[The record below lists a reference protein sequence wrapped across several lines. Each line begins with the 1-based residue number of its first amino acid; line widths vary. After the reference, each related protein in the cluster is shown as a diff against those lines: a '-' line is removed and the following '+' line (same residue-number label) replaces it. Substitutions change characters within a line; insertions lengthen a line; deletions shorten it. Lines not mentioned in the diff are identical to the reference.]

1 MSQIEARICRGTY
14 QWKIKH
20 FQQCRQDA
28 IAGAMVAQFSPAIY
42 TSPDGY
48 RFCIIMYPNGVNSGI
63 GTHVAVFVHMMQG
76 ECDNRL
82 PWPFTGVITLS
93 ILDQSAAKDPKDITQ
108 MLVTSPRLL
117 TFRKPTAI
125 CSEIGCGFELFAPI
139 EQICAEPFVQNN
151 TMLVKIQIQF
161 NLS

>member
-1 MSQIEARICRGTY
+1 MSQIEARFCRGTY
-14 QWKIKH
+14 QWKIKY

-28 IAGAMVAQFSPAIY
+28 ITGAMVAQFSPAIY

-48 RFCIIMYPNGVNSGI
+48 RFCIIMYLNGVNSGI

-76 ECDNRL
+76 EWDNRL
-82 PWPFTGVITLS
+82 DWPFTGVITLS
-93 ILDQSAAKDPKDITQ
+93 ILDQSAAKDPQDVTR
-108 MLVTSPRLL
+108 MLVTSQRLL
-117 TFRKPTAI
+117 AFRKPTAI

-151 TMLVKIQIQF
+151 TMLVKIQIQS